1 MTLCW
6 SETRGPN
13 VTNELLCL
21 GFGSIIQP
29 KWAIHRVSWSAMLD
43 ESLIGSSYH
52 TSESSSKNFM
62 ELFVDSHKLD
72 HELARIQAE
81 LSLAF
86 NCWAKCNF
94 LNKNINWRFGLAPPL
109 LGRASSHLMKQVD
122 LRSTELTNAASQV
135 TWWTKSSST
144 VDEWSCSIRSI

>member
-1 MTLCW
+1 MLPMNFYVWALDPLYNQNGPSIGCLEVLCW
-6 SETRGPN
+6 MSRSSAP
-13 VTNELLCL
+13 L
-21 GFGSIIQP
+21 IIQVSRAA
-29 KWAIHRVSWSAMLD
+29 KISWSCSSTRTSWIMN
-43 ESLIGSSYH
+43 SLAYKQNS
-52 TSESSSKNFM
+52 
-62 ELFVDSHKLD
+62 
-72 HELARIQAE
+72 
-81 LSLAF
+81 SLAF

-144 VDEWSCSIRSI
+144 VDEWSCSIWSI